1 MDTELGIIPG
11 PVFHDACKH
20 SKKSY
25 VASYEYLADKFD
37 LYVYKGTHGDAVCI
51 RYGESPESY
60 YSFHNIKYLLISTN
74 GMPIYDLA
82 VKILERKGNFGWK
95 PTSNGDYAFNPR
107 SSDDL
112 YADYVFGKMM
122 KVGFK
127 AKGKTVEISDNPPSI
142 DYQAWCRIYP
152 TTLAL
157 LEAAEKAAGVSP
169 AT

>member
-1 MDTELGIIPG
+1 MGILQARSSVTEEQ
-11 PVFHDACKH
+11 VFQN
-20 SKKSY
+20 
-25 VASYEYLADKFD
+25 VA
-37 LYVYKGTHGDAVCI
+37 
-51 RYGESPESY
+51 
-60 YSFHNIKYLLISTN
+60 
-74 GMPIYDLA
+74 
-82 VKILERKGNFGWK
+82 
-95 PTSNGDYAFNPR
+95 SNGDYAFNPR
-107 SSDDL
+107 TSDDL